1 MVGAGTGIAPYRAF
15 LQQRETD
22 NKTGGAWLFFGDR
35 RFESDFLYQAE
46 WQKWLKS
53 NHLEK
58 MDVAFSRDQEEKIY
72 VQHKLL
78 ENKEEIFR
86 WLEDGAHLYL
96 CGDMKSMAKDVNKTI
111 LEIIKTVGGVSIEK
125 AGEYVKKLKREKR
138 FQQDVY

>member
-1 MVGAGTGIAPYRAF
+1 
-15 LQQRETD
+15 
-22 NKTGGAWLFFGDR
+22 
-35 RFESDFLYQAE
+35 
-46 WQKWLKS
+46 
-53 NHLEK
+53 

-78 ENKEEIFR
+78 ENQEEIFR

-111 LEIIKTVGGVSIEK
+111 LEIIKTQGGVSIEK